1 MNKNLHPLMLAGTG
15 SDVGKSIIAAAFC
28 RIFLQDGYHPA
39 PFKAQNMALNSY
51 ATTEGLEIGRA
62 QAVQAEAAGVPCH
75 TDMNPLLLKPSS
87 DHTSQVVLNGRP
99 IGNRN
104 AYEYFRREGREELR
118 KEVHAAF
125 DRLAARYNPV
135 VMEGAGSISEINL
148 RDSDLVNLPMAM
160 YAGADVILVADIDR
174 GGVFA
179 SVYGSVMLLRPEER
193 KHIKGILINK
203 FRGDIRLFESGVKML
218 EDLCGVPVVGVVP
231 YYKDIYIEEEDSVM
245 LQTKN
250 IRAGQGKVNVAVVL
264 LRHLSNFTDFNVLER
279 DPRVHL
285 FYTNN
290 TDELMKADIILLP
303 GSKSTLSDLYELR
316 RNGVAQTIVRAHRE
330 GATVMG
336 ICGGY
341 QLMGREVCDPDHV
354 EGEIERLPGLGL
366 LPVSTRMQGEKVTR
380 QVRFR
385 FLEDSAVCEGYEIHM
400 GTTTPLAD
408 VPVSPLNHLADG
420 REDGYFVDRTC
431 MGTYVHGILD
441 NPSVIDYLLEPFADK
456 LKETA
461 FDYKAFKEEQ
471 YDKLAAHV
479 RKHVDLPLI
488 YQILTDND

>member
-51 ATTEGLEIGRA
+51 ATPEGLEIGRA

-160 YAGADVILVADIDR
+160 HAGADVILVADIDR

-250 IRAGQGKVNVAVVL
+250 IRAGQGKVNIAVVL

-316 RNGVAQTIVRAHRE
+316 RNGVAQAIVRAHRE

-341 QLMGREVCDPDHV
+341 QLMGQEVCDPDHV

-366 LPVSTRMQGEKVTR
+366 LPVSTRMQGEKITR
-380 QVRFR
+380 QVRFH
-385 FLEDSAVCEGYEIHM
+385 FLEGSETCEGYEIHM

-408 VPVSPLNHLADG
+408 VPASPLNHLADG
-420 REDGYFVDRTC
+420 REDGYFADRTC

-456 LKETA
+456 LKETT